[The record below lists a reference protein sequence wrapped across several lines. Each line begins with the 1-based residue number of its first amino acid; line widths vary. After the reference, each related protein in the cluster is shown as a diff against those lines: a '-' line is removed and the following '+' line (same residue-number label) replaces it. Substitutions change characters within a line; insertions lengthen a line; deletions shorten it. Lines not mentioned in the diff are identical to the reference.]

1 MLNKSLIINN
11 MILKPCISMGTIRQ
25 RQNAIK
31 GNQGE

>member
-1 MLNKSLIINN
+1 MLNKSLIINYR
-11 MILKPCISMGTIRQ
+11 ILKPCIPMETIRQ